1 MRKEVKTNE
10 LAENASDQQNL
21 NKEKQ
26 NDEADG
32 EIEMDNKDNAFI
44 EIIDDSSA
52 KEMSNVFLN
61 ITERQNVNYISYK
74 EQIFL
79 ILILTNLKIIVQF
92 WNKFK

>member
-26 NDEADG
+26 NDEAEG
-32 EIEMDNKDNAFI
+32 EIEMDNEDNASI

-61 ITERQNVNYISYK
+61 ITERQNVNYYLYKNTLIS
-74 EQIFL
+74 
-79 ILILTNLKIIVQF
+79 TNLKIIVQF

>member
-1 MRKEVKTNE
+1 M
-10 LAENASDQQNL
+10 AENASDQQNL

-26 NDEADG
+26 NDEAEG
-32 EIEMDNKDNAFI
+32 EIEMDNEDNASI

>member
-1 MRKEVKTNE
+1 

-26 NDEADG
+26 NDEAEG
-32 EIEMDNKDNAFI
+32 EIEMDNEDNASI

-61 ITERQNVNYISYK
+61 ITERQNVNYYI
-74 EQIFL
+74 
-79 ILILTNLKIIVQF
+79 IL
-92 WNKFK
+92 

>member
-1 MRKEVKTNE
+1 M
-10 LAENASDQQNL
+10 AENASDQQNL

-26 NDEADG
+26 NDEAEG
-32 EIEMDNKDNAFI
+32 EIEMDNEDNASI

-79 ILILTNLKIIVQF
+79 ILILANLKIIVQF

>member
-1 MRKEVKTNE
+1 

-26 NDEADG
+26 NDEAEG
-32 EIEMDNKDNAFI
+32 EIEMDNEDNASI

-61 ITERQNVNYISYK
+61 ITERQNVNYYLYKNTLIS
-74 EQIFL
+74 
-79 ILILTNLKIIVQF
+79 TNLKIIVQF